1 MNSEIYPKPKR
12 KRKHER
18 NPNTKQNSTGYQGN
32 KKSYNQDKRFK
43 YGNYNRYY
51 GYRNKNNENDQR
63 IELLQ
68 KTWFENKTCLD
79 IGCNVGHLTLW
90 IAKHFQPFKIKGVD
104 IDPELVKAAKSN
116 VVHYID
122 ENSVKVKGN
131 SSNSKSRPDK
141 VNRNN
146 VNENKFATLEQLISN
161 TNKDL
166 ENTRDANTNGD
177 FKKWTDSKE
186 KGKKIEEAKIKYE
199 DKDCGKNSLN
209 PLDQSTLLDGRI
221 FVCNK
226 DSNKASDQSVGKEHR
241 EEGTVCG
248 NDPENPP
255 GPPTLSSNKSVICNG
270 DSNKDETSNKDSS
283 ISQQNKF
290 PYNVSFITVSEQ
302 FFDSI
307 FELII
312 NTSRFRLT
320 FCYVSHYLWFPLVIG
335 AKFCF

>member
-12 KRKHER
+12 KRKRER
-18 NPNTKQNSTGYQGN
+18 NPNTKQKSCGHQGN
-32 KKSYNQDKRFK
+32 KKSLNQDKRFK

-51 GYRNKNNENDQR
+51 GYRNKNNEDDQR

-90 IAKHFQPFKIKGVD
+90 VAKHFQPLKIKGVD

-122 ENSVKVKGN
+122 ENSIKVKGN
-131 SSNSKSRPDK
+131 SNNSKSSSDK

-146 VNENKFATLEQLISN
+146 VTKNKVATLEQLISN

-177 FKKWTDSKE
+177 IKKGTYSKE
-186 KGKKIEEAKIKYE
+186 KGKEIEEAKIKYE
-199 DKDCGKNSLN
+199 DKDCDKNSLN
-209 PLDQSTLLDGRI
+209 PLDQSALLDDRI

-226 DSNKASDQSVGKEHR
+226 DSNKVNDQSVGKEHR
-241 EEGTVCG
+241 EEGTGCG
-248 NDPENPP
+248 NDPAKPS
-255 GPPTLSSNKSVICNG
+255 GPPTLSSNKAVMCHG
-270 DSNKDETSNKDSS
+270 DSNEGQTSNKDCS
-283 ISQQNKF
+283 IPQQNSF

-307 FELII
+307 FELINNSI
-312 NTSRFRLT
+312 
-320 FCYVSHYLWFPLVIG
+320 FPIIYG
-335 AKFCF
+335 FH